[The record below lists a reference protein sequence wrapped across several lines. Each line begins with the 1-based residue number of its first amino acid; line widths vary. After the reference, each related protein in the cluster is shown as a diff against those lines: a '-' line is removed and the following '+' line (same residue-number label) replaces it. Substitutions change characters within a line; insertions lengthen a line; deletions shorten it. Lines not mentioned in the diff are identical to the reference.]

1 MIMRSQD
8 RQIARSSVLKIVRS
22 YDHQKQDRE
31 ILRSR
36 FYLLDLGFKPRIVA
50 TCDLGF
56 WRSYDVPSCVVTTDL
71 AILKGDV
78 PRGLVCSQKKDH
90 IEAINNQKD
99 FEINLNSLRAL
110 RMLGVCSCG
119 KVKSKAADEVNAVA
133 LSAAGAD
140 DKAEADLGLWFCVSK
155 SGGVK
160 IITARKE
167 VTWRA
172 VGVQTYI

>member
-1 MIMRSQD
+1 M
-8 RQIARSSVLKIVRS
+8 
-22 YDHQKQDRE
+22 
-31 ILRSR
+31 
-36 FYLLDLGFKPRIVA
+36 LGV
-50 TCDLGF
+50 C
-56 WRSYDVPSCVVTTDL
+56 SCGKVKSKAADEV
-71 AILKGDV
+71 K
-78 PRGLVCSQKKDH
+78 CSQKKDH